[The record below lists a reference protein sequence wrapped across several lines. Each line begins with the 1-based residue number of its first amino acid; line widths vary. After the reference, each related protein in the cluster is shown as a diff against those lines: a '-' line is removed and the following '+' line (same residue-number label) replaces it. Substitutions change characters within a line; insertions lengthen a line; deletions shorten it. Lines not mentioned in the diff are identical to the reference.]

1 MGIAEFGSLGDSRA
15 ARVGEA
21 EDFGDFI
28 EGFADGVI
36 LGLPDEVVVAVG
48 AEVDELGVAAGDD
61 EGEEGEI
68 GLR

>member
-1 MGIAEFGSLGDSRA
+1 MGIAEFGSFGDSRA
-15 ARVGEA
+15 TRVGEA

-48 AEVDELGVAAGDD
+48 ADVD
-61 EGEEGEI
+61 
-68 GLR
+68 